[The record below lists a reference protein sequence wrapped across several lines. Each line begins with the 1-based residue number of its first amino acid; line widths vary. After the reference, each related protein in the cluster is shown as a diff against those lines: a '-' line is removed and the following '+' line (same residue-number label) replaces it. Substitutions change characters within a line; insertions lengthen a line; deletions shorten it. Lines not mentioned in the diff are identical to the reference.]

1 MMRARDLWRR
11 ISAFGKM
18 TPLQRASF
26 DLEETER
33 KRYESTRSLEELNA
47 YLSMLDKREKALRA
61 MIESINQE
69 KPRESA

>member
-1 MMRARDLWRR
+1 MTRTRDIWRR
-11 ISAFGKM
+11 VTAFGKM

-33 KRYESTRSLEELNA
+33 KRYEATRSQEETTA

-61 MIESINQE
+61 LIETLNQE
-69 KPRESA
+69 KLP